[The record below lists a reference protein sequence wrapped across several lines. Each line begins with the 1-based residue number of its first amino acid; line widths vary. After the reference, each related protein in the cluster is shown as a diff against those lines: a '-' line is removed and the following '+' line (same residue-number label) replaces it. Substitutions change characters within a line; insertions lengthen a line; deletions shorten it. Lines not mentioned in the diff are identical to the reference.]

1 MGYFTE
7 LRKQGNRKSC
17 KRKKCPYYT
26 TTTEKCS
33 RCEWNSEATWTTA
46 ERK

>member
-26 TTTEKCS
+26 MVTEKCG
-33 RCEWNSEATWTTA
+33 RCEWNPGAAWV
-46 ERK
+46 KVNKK